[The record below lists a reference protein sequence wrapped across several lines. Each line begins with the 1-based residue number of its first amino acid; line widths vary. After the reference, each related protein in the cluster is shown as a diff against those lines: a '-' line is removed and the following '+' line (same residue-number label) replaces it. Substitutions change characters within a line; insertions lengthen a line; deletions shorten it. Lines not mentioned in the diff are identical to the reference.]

1 MKESTLIALVTM
13 LIVFALVG
21 TIIGLLAFAFWE
33 DMKLQQGEVVN
44 NSRMEV
50 TDFQLILHDD
60 KGCDL
65 IANVTNKN
73 NFSLAWVR
81 IDINY
86 TENGEEK
93 TEWNAI
99 KRLKQNEE
107 KRGSWLLS
115 FACEPEYCNE
125 EHYRDFKVVSTRAY
139 KYKKGK

>member
-21 TIIGLLAFAFWE
+21 TIIGLLAFAFLE
-33 DMKLQQGEVVN
+33 DWKLQQGEELN
-44 NSRMEV
+44 NSWVEV

-73 NFSLAWVR
+73 NFSLAWVG

-93 TEWNAI
+93 TEWDAI
-99 KRLKQNEE
+99 KHLKQNET
-107 KRGSWLLS
+107 KRGTWWLS
-115 FACEPEYCNE
+115 FTCEPEYCTE
-125 EHYRDFKVVSTRAY
+125 EHYNDFKVESIRAY
-139 KYKKGK
+139 KYKNGK